1 MKIKEYHGMNIL
13 IIHFSKYH
21 FLGYEDDDDNNE
33 IENYNKYVII
43 EEAYNKMEVIRKK
56 FEEEFRKAVRLD
68 RSKRNDYFK
77 NQKLED
83 FEKPIEDFQKKLKEY
98 YQ

>member
-1 MKIKEYHGMNIL
+1 MG
-13 IIHFSKYH
+13 IISRQFAQH
-21 FLGYEDDDDNNE
+21 
-33 IENYNKYVII
+33 YV
-43 EEAYNKMEVIRKK
+43 EV
-56 FEEEFRKAVRLD
+56 VRLD

>member
-1 MKIKEYHGMNIL
+1 
-13 IIHFSKYH
+13 
-21 FLGYEDDDDNNE
+21 
-33 IENYNKYVII
+33 
-43 EEAYNKMEVIRKK
+43 MEVIRNIFQKHYV
-56 FEEEFRKAVRLD
+56 EVVRLD
-68 RSKRNDYFK
+68 RNKRNDYFK